1 MNYYFLKIKQ
11 KLSQGV
17 REDRRTWSSILLLHI
32 QTKQNLLHWIHTMK
46 PELDKRSNKTII
58 IPTPLA
64 SNKSWQHQTK
74 WKL

>member
-32 QTKQNLLHWIHTMK
+32 QTKQNLLH
-46 PELDKRSNKTII
+46 
-58 IPTPLA
+58 
-64 SNKSWQHQTK
+64 
-74 WKL
+74 